1 MGGIGG
7 ERVFHLGQ
15 LLLDLAGMVSK
26 VCTSDVHL
34 PHQIILRQRKDGVYG
49 LYQIHPPVEQNEPT
63 MHETPHQTLTSMAK
77 GCGFLDLA
85 REISKRQPIQFA
97 LEERYHGSGLSV
109 LPTLQEDQ
117 ATATLIPQTT

>member
-1 MGGIGG
+1 MGDRGG
-7 ERVFHLGQ
+7 ERVIHLGQ
-15 LLLDLAGMVSK
+15 LQLDLAGMVSK

-85 REISKRQPIQFA
+85 REISKRQPIQVEGLLRGQGRQAVEGSA
-97 LEERYHGSGLSV
+97 LHRRLAGILCIREH
-109 LPTLQEDQ
+109 
-117 ATATLIPQTT
+117 